1 MKVEF
6 KDILRAN
13 EQEIA
18 QNSVRYGQSE
28 WQEQDRKCKVE
39 FFKGASGASYC
50 RSEIICNKS
59 VKRRL
64 ERSAGYCFLL
74 FNDARGDAGLKAG
87 KKTFCLKA
95 GEFWMGRVDS
105 GFEGICEYQSSSY
118 AGRCIVLKN
127 DLANKL
133 AAFKNLGEENEI
145 CIQTAKINLAQS
157 LILRELLASSEFE
170 GKMREIFME
179 AKILELIYKS
189 LGAPKTPEADEKKR
203 DFSDEYVKILNK
215 ARQILLSDVQNPPS
229 IKELARACATN
240 EFKLKT
246 GFKSYFGD
254 TIYGLLASE
263 RLNAAKKLLERGD
276 VCVSEAAKI
285 VGYAS
290 APHFAKIF
298 REKFGVLP
306 TQILKQKKFYT

>member
-18 QNSVRYGQSE
+18 QNSVRYGQSA

-74 FNDARGDAGLKAG
+74 FNDARADAGLKAG

-105 GFEGICEYQSSSY
+105 GFEGVCEHQSSSY

-127 DLANKL
+127 ELAREL
-133 AAFKNLGEENEI
+133 AAFKI
-145 CIQTAKINLAQS
+145 
-157 LILRELLASSEFE
+157 
-170 GKMREIFME
+170 
-179 AKILELIYKS
+179 
-189 LGAPKTPEADEKKR
+189 
-203 DFSDEYVKILNK
+203 
-215 ARQILLSDVQNPPS
+215 
-229 IKELARACATN
+229 
-240 EFKLKT
+240 
-246 GFKSYFGD
+246 
-254 TIYGLLASE
+254 
-263 RLNAAKKLLERGD
+263 
-276 VCVSEAAKI
+276 
-285 VGYAS
+285 
-290 APHFAKIF
+290 
-298 REKFGVLP
+298 
-306 TQILKQKKFYT
+306 